1 MEELLT
7 IPGDVRM
14 QRPKFSRAV
23 PVQMGA
29 ARSVQRDVGPLRLT
43 HATFPA
49 GARLDAHIHDRSTFG
64 VMLSGGFVLRF
75 ASPALGRRSY
85 ECGAGWAFTE
95 PAGEMHG
102 NDVGSGGAD
111 VLVVQVDPESP
122 DDAVAPFRSLLL
134 DEIRHLR
141 HGGVELNA
149 RGMVRELERPD
160 TLSDLALEAL
170 VLESLVHAGRL
181 VSVARGRDDPPWLR
195 RAEDFVRDR
204 FREALRI
211 ADVAEAVGVHPAH
224 LASVFRDKHGL
235 PLGAFIRRLRLEW
248 SADRLARSADSL
260 SSIAYGAGF
269 ADQSHF
275 TRAFKRH
282 TGLPPGAYRRAR
294 A

>member
-1 MEELLT
+1 
-7 IPGDVRM
+7 M
-14 QRPKFSRAV
+14 QRTRFSRAV

-43 HATFPA
+43 HASFPA
-49 GARLDAHIHDRSTFG
+49 GARLDAHIHDRATFG
-64 VMLSGGFVLRF
+64 VMLCGGFDLRF
-75 ASPALGRRSY
+75 ASPALQRRSY
-85 ECGAGWAFTE
+85 ACGAGWVFTE
-95 PAGEMHG
+95 PAGETHG
-102 NDVGSGGAD
+102 NDVGSGGAE
-111 VLVVQVDPESP
+111 VLVVQVDPDSP
-122 DDAVAPFRSLLL
+122 AAAVAPFRSLLL

-141 HGGVELNA
+141 HARVELNA
-149 RGMVRELERPD
+149 RCMVRELERPD

-170 VLESLVHAGRL
+170 VLESLVHAARL
-181 VSVARGRDDPPWLR
+181 VRSRGRADPSWLR
-195 RAEDFVRDR
+195 RAEDLVRDR

-211 ADVAEAVGVHPAH
+211 ADVAEVVGVHPAH

-260 SSIAYGAGF
+260 SSIAYEAGF

-275 TRAFKRH
+275 TRAFKRY
-282 TGLPPGAYRRAR
+282 TGFPPGAYRRAR

>member
-1 MEELLT
+1 
-7 IPGDVRM
+7 M
-14 QRPKFSRAV
+14 QRTQFSRAV
-23 PVQMGA
+23 PVQMGSV
-29 ARSVQRDVGPLRLT
+29 RSVQRDVGPLRLT

-49 GARLDAHIHDRSTFG
+49 GACLDTHVHDRATFG
-64 VMLSGGFVLRF
+64 VMLSGGFDLRF

-85 ECGAGWAFTE
+85 EIGAGWAFTE
-95 PAGEMHG
+95 PAGETHG
-102 NDVGSGGAD
+102 NDIGAGGAD

-122 DDAVAPFRSLLL
+122 DAAVAPFRSLLL
-134 DEIRHLR
+134 DEIHHLR
-141 HGGVELNA
+141 HARVELNA
-149 RGMVRELERPD
+149 RSMVRELERPD
-160 TLSDLALEAL
+160 ALSDLALEAL
-170 VLESLVHAGRL
+170 VLEALVHAGRL
-181 VSVARGRDDPPWLR
+181 VRAGGRDGPPWLR
-195 RAEDFVRDR
+195 RAEDLVRDR

-224 LASVFRDKHGL
+224 LASVFRDKHGI

-260 SSIAYGAGF
+260 SSIAYAAGF

-275 TRAFKRH
+275 TRAFKRY